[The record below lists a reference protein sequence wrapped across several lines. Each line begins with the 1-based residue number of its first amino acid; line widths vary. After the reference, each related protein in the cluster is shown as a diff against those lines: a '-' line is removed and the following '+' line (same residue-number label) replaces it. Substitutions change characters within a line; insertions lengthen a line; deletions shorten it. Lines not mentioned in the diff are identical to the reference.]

1 MNQLKIMTVMLAL
14 FVSSPSAFAAPD
26 ATMAADRT
34 NVDNACTT
42 EAQTAGCGAEKVG
55 TGLMKCI
62 HAYKKANKKTFQISP
77 GCKTAMQQIHAD
89 KKAGK

>member
-1 MNQLKIMTVMLAL
+1 MNQLKIVTLMLAL
-14 FVSSPSAFAAPD
+14 IVSSHSAFAAPD
-26 ATMAADRT
+26 AAISADRT
-34 NVDNACTT
+34 AVDNACTT
-42 EAQTAGCGAEKVG
+42 EAQTAGCGADQVG

-77 GCKTAMQQIHAD
+77 GCKTAMENIHAD